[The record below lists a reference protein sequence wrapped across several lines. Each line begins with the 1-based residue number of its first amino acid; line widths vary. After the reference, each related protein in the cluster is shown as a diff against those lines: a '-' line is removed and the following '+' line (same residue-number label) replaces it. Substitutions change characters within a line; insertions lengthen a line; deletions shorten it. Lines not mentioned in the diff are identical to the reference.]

1 MNESSTRT
9 GLILAAHGSRTD
21 SATNALVRTHAR
33 RIEHTNRF
41 DEVAVAFNHGSPTY
55 AEVLDQI
62 TATDLTVVPMMTSHG
77 YFAEVELPRGL
88 AANRRYSEVQI
99 RQTAPVGVHPRM
111 ADLVLA
117 RLKDL
122 AREHRLD
129 PKHTQVLI
137 VGHGTRNHS
146 GSRGATEQLAAN
158 LRATNSFA
166 GFVEAFLDDEPSI
179 AEAYAGLDC
188 ESVIVVPFLIGMGQ
202 HAGSDIPEQL
212 GLALPD
218 LNKLPLRQWIDDRL
232 VLCDAAVG
240 TYPNVAEIVLD
251 LAVDSGGAAH
261 GRQGCDARTIR
272 LGASDG
278 PLARWQ
284 ANLVSHL
291 LQAKGLAVEVHP
303 VSAASSRE
311 QGLGEAV
318 IGEPLVGELETALA
332 AGEIDLITRSLRDLP
347 PSDSA
352 ELEIAAFLP
361 RGEVTE
367 SLVSAD
373 NVRLAGLSPGS
384 VVGVTNQRRA
394 AQVRVLRQDLETTI
408 VNGSVEDRIRKVR
421 AGDLDA
427 VVLAT
432 ASLRRLAV
440 LHEACETF
448 SFDDFL
454 PAAGQGIIAV
464 QVRSGD
470 ALGGTIREALD
481 DSATR
486 QAALAE
492 REFVKTYRHR
502 DQWHAAAY
510 ALVNGDLRLRAR
522 LVSSD
527 GLKQCEVM
535 VTGTDPHEVAA
546 QAVSRIDDQLATMQE

>member
-1 MNESSTRT
+1 MIKPSTRT
-9 GLILAAHGSRTD
+9 GLILAAHGSHID
-21 SATNALVRTHAR
+21 SATNALVQTHAR
-33 RIEHTNRF
+33 RIEHAKHF
-41 DEVAVAFNHGSPTY
+41 DEVVVAFNHGSPTY

-62 TATDLTVVPMMTSHG
+62 TATDLTVVPMMTSSG

-88 AANRRYSEVQI
+88 ALNRRYSEVRI
-99 RQTAPVGVHPRM
+99 RQTPPVGVHPRM
-111 ADLVLA
+111 AELVLA

-122 AREHRLD
+122 SREHRLA
-129 PKHTQVLI
+129 PRHTEVLI
-137 VGHGTRNHS
+137 VGHGTRKHP

-158 LRATNSFA
+158 LRATSTFA
-166 GFVEAFLDDEPSI
+166 GVVEAFLEEEPSI
-179 AEAYAGLDC
+179 AEAYAGLNC
-188 ESVIVVPFLIGMGQ
+188 ENLIVVPFLIGMGQ
-202 HAGSDIPEQL
+202 HAGSDIPGQL

-218 LNKLPLRQWIDDRL
+218 LNKLPIRQWIDDRL

-240 TYPNVAEIVLD
+240 TYPNVADLVLD
-251 LAVDSGGAAH
+251 LAMDSGSAAQ
-261 GRQGCDARTIR
+261 GRRGRDTRTIR

-278 PLARWQ
+278 LLARWQ

-303 VSAASSRE
+303 FSAASSHE
-311 QGLGEAV
+311 QGHCEAV
-318 IGEPLVGELETALA
+318 IDECMTGELETALV
-332 AGEIDLITRSLRDLP
+332 AGEIDLVTCSLCDLP
-347 PSDSA
+347 PSDAA
-352 ELEIAAFLP
+352 ELEIAAVLP

-373 NVRLAGLSPGS
+373 NVRLAGLAPGS
-384 VVGVTNQRRA
+384 VVGVANQRRA
-394 AQVRVLRQDLETTI
+394 AQVRVLRPDLETAS

-470 ALGGTIREALD
+470 PLGGTIREALD

-492 REFVKTYRHR
+492 REFVKTYRQS

-510 ALVNGDLRLRAR
+510 ALVNGDLSLRAR
-522 LVSSD
+522 LVSCD
-527 GLKQCEVM
+527 GLRQCEVL
-535 VTGTDPHEVAA
+535 VTGTDPHDVAA
-546 QAVSRIDDQLATMQE
+546 QAVRRIDDQLATMRE

>member
-1 MNESSTRT
+1 MIQSSART

-33 RIEHTNRF
+33 RIERTKRF

-62 TATDLTVVPMMTSHG
+62 TATDLTVVPMMTSSG

-88 AANRRYSEVQI
+88 AANRRYSEVRI

-111 ADLVLA
+111 ADLVLS

-122 AREHRLD
+122 SREHRLD
-129 PKHTQVLI
+129 PKHTEVLI
-137 VGHGTRNHS
+137 VGHGTRNHP
-146 GSRGATEQLAAN
+146 GSRGATEQLTAN
-158 LRATNSFA
+158 LRATNTFA
-166 GFVEAFLDDEPSI
+166 GFVEAFLEEEPSI
-179 AEAYAGLDC
+179 VEAYAGLDC
-188 ESVIVVPFLIGMGQ
+188 ENLIVIPFLIGMGQ
-202 HAGSDIPEQL
+202 HAGADIPEQL

-218 LNKLPLRQWIDDRL
+218 LSKLPLRQWINDRL

-240 TYPNVAEIVLD
+240 TYPNVADIVLD
-251 LAVDSGGAAH
+251 LAMDSGGAAH
-261 GRQGCDARTIR
+261 GRRGCDSRPFR
-272 LGASDG
+272 LGASG
-278 PLARWQ
+278 STLAKWQ

-291 LQAKGLAVEVHP
+291 LQAKGMAVEVRSF
-303 VSAASSRE
+303 SAASSPK
-311 QGLGEAV
+311 QGLCEAV
-318 IGEPLVGELETALA
+318 IDECMTGELEAALV

-347 PSDSA
+347 LSDAA
-352 ELEIAAFLP
+352 ELVIAAFLP

-373 NVRLAGLSPGS
+373 NVRLASLPPGS

-394 AQVRVLRQDLETTI
+394 VQVRVLRPDLETTI

-421 AGDLDA
+421 AGALDA

-440 LHEACETF
+440 LHEVCETF

-470 ALGGTIREALD
+470 PLGGTIREALD

-492 REFVKTYRHR
+492 REFVKTYQQS

-510 ALVNGDLRLRAR
+510 ALVNGDLSLRAR

-546 QAVSRIDDQLATMQE
+546 QAVRRIENRLATMRE

>member
-21 SATNALVRTHAR
+21 SATNALVRTLAR
-33 RIEHTNRF
+33 RIEHAKRF
-41 DEVAVAFNHGSPTY
+41 DEVVVAFNHGSPTY

-62 TATDLTVVPMMTSHG
+62 TATDLTVVPMMTSSG

-88 AANRRYSEVQI
+88 AANRRYSEVRI
-99 RQTAPVGVHPRM
+99 RQTPPVGVHPRM

-122 AREHRLD
+122 SREHRLD
-129 PKHTQVLI
+129 PKHTEVLI
-137 VGHGTRNHS
+137 VGHGTRNHP

-158 LRATNSFA
+158 LRATNTFA
-166 GFVEAFLDDEPSI
+166 GFVEAFLEEEPSI
-179 AEAYAGLDC
+179 AEAYACLEC
-188 ESVIVVPFLIGMGQ
+188 ENLIVVPFLIGMGQ
-202 HAGSDIPEQL
+202 HASADIPEQL
-212 GLALPD
+212 GLTLPE
-218 LNKLPLRQWIDDRL
+218 LSKLPLRQWIKDRL

-240 TYPNVAEIVLD
+240 TYPNVADLVLD
-251 LAVDSGGAAH
+251 LAVGSGGAVH
-261 GRQGCDARTIR
+261 GRRGCDTRTIR

-303 VSAASSRE
+303 FSAASSHT
-311 QGLGEAV
+311 QALSDAV
-318 IGEPLVGELETALA
+318 IDEPLAGELETALA
-332 AGEIDLITRSLRDLP
+332 AGEIDLIARSLRDLP
-347 PSDSA
+347 PSDA
-352 ELEIAAFLP
+352 TELEIAAFLP

-373 NVRLAGLSPGS
+373 NVRLAGLAPGS

-394 AQVRVLRQDLETTI
+394 AQVRVLRPDLETTI

-470 ALGGTIREALD
+470 PLGGTIREALD

-492 REFVKTYRHR
+492 REFVKTYHQS

-510 ALVNGDLRLRAR
+510 ALVNGDLSLRAR

-527 GLKQCEVM
+527 GLKQCEVL

-546 QAVSRIDDQLATMQE
+546 QAVRRIDDQLATMRE